1 MALQSAALAGYQ
13 KHTKKTVSYAKY
25 KIGNTWY
32 TTGIESIKVLSG
44 GIVEIA
50 FMIELNSGSGTVNTV
65 QLYNTDNEL
74 WWAASESLKLSDV
87 SEGFLYVVQIQIEEV
102 ST

>member
-1 MALQSAALAGYQ
+1 MALQSAALEGYQ
-13 KHTKKTVSYAKY
+13 KHTKNTVSYAKY
-25 KIGNTWY
+25 RIGSTWY
-32 TTGIESIKVLSG
+32 QTKIESIKVLSN

-50 FMIELNSGSGTVNTV
+50 FMIELDSGSGIVNTV

-87 SEGFLYVVQIQIEEV
+87 SEGFLYVVQVQIEEV

>member
-13 KHTKKTVSYAKY
+13 KHTKNTVSYAKY
-25 KIGNTWY
+25 KVGSTWY
-32 TTGIESIKVLSG
+32 QTNLESITVLSG

-50 FMIELNSGSGTVNTV
+50 FMIELEDRSGVVNTV